1 MSDFPFKK
9 RRQRAIR
16 RAMNILDNPPGR
28 YQIIR
33 LKGDPFH
40 IEAMGDKEI
49 LKIRICIDEISD
61 REDVQPVKNFVLP
74 EFRQDVSRQIWIKK
88 KNQRNFELMNL
99 N

>member
-1 MSDFPFKK
+1 MTDIPYKK
-9 RRQRAIR
+9 RRRRAIM
-16 RAMNILDNPPGR
+16 RAIKILDNPSGR

-61 REDVQPVKNFVLP
+61 KDDIQPIKEFILP
-74 EFRQDVSRQIWIKK
+74 EFRQDVLRQIWLKE
-88 KNQRNFELMNL
+88 KNERNFKLIRIS
-99 N
+99 